1 MVVKYF
7 LPTMGMLATVLQL
20 TAIRV
25 DLDLF
30 VFAPSATEAVGIVKD
45 IRLSAE
51 ILPVVSILT
60 FLSMMIFAIVIE
72 RAPNSLEVE
81 NVEIGVLLH
90 FMKEVNS
97 KFFFRVSKGA

>member
-1 MVVKYF
+1 
-7 LPTMGMLATVLQL
+7 MLATVLQL

-30 VFAPSATEAVGIVKD
+30 VFAPSATEAVRIVKD

-60 FLSMMIFAIVIE
+60 FLSLMILAIVIE

>member
-30 VFAPSATEAVGIVKD
+30 VFAPSATEAVRIVKD

-60 FLSMMIFAIVIE
+60 FLSLMILAIVIE